1 VGLTLICSDPDGIR
15 GDGFHKQ
22 AAHSSNEEDSDRL
35 ERDRPPDS
43 TEVSKFSKDL
53 IHLLTASLRV
63 ASTVQTLL
71 ILARAVE
78 SAANWSPLMD

>member
-1 VGLTLICSDPDGIR
+1 MGSEAMASTSKRRTPQMKKTAIDWKVIALP
-15 GDGFHKQ
+15 
-22 AAHSSNEEDSDRL
+22 E
-35 ERDRPPDS
+35 S
-43 TEVSKFSKDL
+43 TEVSKSSKDL

>member
-1 VGLTLICSDPDGIR
+1 VGLTLICSNPDGIR

-35 ERDRPPDS
+35 ESDRPPDS
-43 TEVSKFSKDL
+43 TEVSKDL